1 MTPQPRPS
9 PSPTAQALAVHV
21 FFSAEGEHAR
31 ASYARLRDLW
41 TACGDSLGMTTPVP
55 RLGMPVELPPT
66 LAAPSVLGPAA
77 ARQSVA
83 EGIVQAFVV
92 RERDVYCLAV
102 MIAPDA
108 AERLGWSELEARW
121 SAVVTAGASAGAGT
135 PNAVPLGE
143 ARLFLALVNTM
154 PDGVAAPSGVREAM
168 PQHPDTDEA
177 WWRRGHR
184 TDSGLLLWETASR
197 PDDRAV
203 RRFAVVASR
212 RDEKLMDAWVWTRG
226 EAEVP
231 PFGRYLMH
239 MAKIRHELRIHAGG
253 DAVRRLRTEADSR
266 VERLLQLLEGEIP
279 AGPAELVAA
288 STRLAVLRV
297 QSAGLIA
304 ALTRLREMR
313 RTVQIAQWNMAAALG
328 EDGGIEGQAS
338 AVSGP
343 GHIRARAS
351 DNEVG
356 GPVSGRP
363 GTTGSRPGTPPA
375 TPLTDD
381 RALADWFA
389 TRLDDDALYVAA
401 ACDRTRDVAEITA
414 TVVEHGLHEHRQAAE
429 DHRDRFSLLQTAI
442 IGAVLMVLT
451 AVQALGYRVP
461 VSGPVKAPLVAVLGA
476 VTLFLAAFVLRLAT
490 ASDHRPQALLSHIA
504 AGLSGAA
511 LVWLLVAIGWTEQA
525 HHSSPRGLTCLVSG
539 FGFVVGVAV
548 ARLLSR
554 RGLAA

>member
-1 MTPQPRPS
+1 MTPRPRLS
-9 PSPTAQALAVHV
+9 PSLTAQALAVHV
-21 FFSAEGEHAR
+21 FFSAEGEHAQ
-31 ASYARLRDLW
+31 ASYSRLRELW
-41 TACGDSLGMTTPVP
+41 AACGGSLGMTAPIP
-55 RLGMPVELPPT
+55 RLGLPVELPPT
-66 LAAPSVLGPAA
+66 LAAASVTGAVA
-77 ARQSVA
+77 ARRSVGTK
-83 EGIVQAFVV
+83 GIVQAFVV
-92 RERDVYCLAV
+92 REHDVLCLAV

-108 AERLGWSELEARW
+108 AERLAWGELEAQW
-121 SAVVTAGASAGAGT
+121 SAVVTAGASTGAGA

-143 ARLFLALVNTM
+143 AQLFLALVNTSS
-154 PDGVAAPSGVREAM
+154 DSIAAPSGVRDGM
-168 PQHPDTDEA
+168 PQHPAMDED

-184 TDSGLLLWETASR
+184 TDSGLLLWETAAR
-197 PDDRAV
+197 PDDRAL

-226 EAEVP
+226 EAELP

-253 DAVRRLRTEADSR
+253 EAVRRLRSEADSR
-266 VERLLQLLEGEIP
+266 VERLLELLEGDIP
-279 AGPAELVAA
+279 ARPAELVAA
-288 STRLAVLRV
+288 STRLAILRV

-313 RTVQIAQWNMAAALG
+313 RTVQIAEWNMAAALG
-328 EDGGIEGQAS
+328 EDVGMGVQA
-338 AVSGP
+338 A
-343 GHIRARAS
+343 A
-351 DNEVG
+351 VG
-356 GPVSGRP
+356 GSVSSRP
-363 GTTGSRPGTPPA
+363 GTTSRRPGTPPA

-414 TVVEHGLHEHRQAAE
+414 TVVEHGLHERRQAAE
-429 DHRDRFSLLQTAI
+429 DRRDRFSLLQTAI

-451 AVQALGYRVP
+451 AVQGLGYRVP

-490 ASDHRPQALLSHIA
+490 ASDRRPQALLSHIA

-511 LVWLLVAIGWTEQA
+511 LVWLLVAIGWAEQA
-525 HHSSPRGLTCLVSG
+525 HHSSPRGLTFLLSG
-539 FGFVVGVAV
+539 FGFAVGTAV
-548 ARLLSR
+548 TRLLPR
-554 RGLAA
+554 RGPAV